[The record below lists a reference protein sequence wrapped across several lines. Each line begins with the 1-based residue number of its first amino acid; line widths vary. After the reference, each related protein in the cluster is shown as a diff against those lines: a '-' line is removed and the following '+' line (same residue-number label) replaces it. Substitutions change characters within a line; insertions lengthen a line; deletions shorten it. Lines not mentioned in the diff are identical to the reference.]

1 VSKKNPRKKRPNPA
15 YGLPGMSE
23 MLGNT
28 AGNLM
33 VNAALVGAT
42 LEEKMLVSA
51 LIPTFLKIIRSGPT
65 LGADALLDKLY
76 PEGVTVELGDLVK
89 LHREPANASDGA
101 EPSAPEANKEQ

>member
-1 VSKKNPRKKRPNPA
+1 MNKKNPRKKRPNPG
-15 YGLPGMSE
+15 YGLPGMSD
-23 MLGNT
+23 MLENT

-76 PEGVTVELGDLVK
+76 PEGVTVELGDLAK
-89 LHREPANASDGA
+89 LHREPPNASDGPD
-101 EPSAPEANKEQ
+101 PSAPEATKK

>member
-1 VSKKNPRKKRPNPA
+1 MSKKNLRKKRPNPA
-15 YGLPGMSE
+15 YGSMSE
-23 MLGNT
+23 ILGNT

-51 LIPTFLKIIRSGPT
+51 LIPTFLKIIRSGPI

-76 PEGVTVELGDLVK
+76 PEGVSVELGDLAT
-89 LHREPANASDGA
+89 LRREPANASDGA
-101 EPSAPEANKEQ
+101 EPNPPEATEK